1 MRNGECG
8 MSGWASCRAR
18 PSTSI
23 PHSALRIPHSRGS
36 MALLEFVRGP
46 EDIRR
51 LERDQLQLLADEVRR
66 RLIDVVSQ
74 TGGHIGAGLGV
85 VALTVA
91 LGYCFASTPDKMV
104 WDVGHQEIGRASCR
118 ESGETRVC

>member
-1 MRNGECG
+1 

-23 PHSALRIPHSRGS
+23 PYSALRIPHSRGS
-36 MALLEFVRGP
+36 MALLELIHGP
-46 EDIRR
+46 EDVRR
-51 LERDQLQLLADEVRR
+51 LDRAQLQLLADEVRR

-85 VALTVA
+85 GELTLA
-91 LGYCFASTPDKMV
+91 LGYCFDSPRGKNV
-104 WDVGHQEIGRASCR
+104 WDGGAPGYPRKNL
-118 ESGETRVC
+118 TRRHDRPPTPRQP

>member
-1 MRNGECG
+1 

-51 LERDQLQLLADEVRR
+51 LERDQLQPLADEVRR

-74 TGGHIGAGLGV
+74 TGGHIGAGLGGV
-85 VALTVA
+85 E
-91 LGYCFASTPDKMV
+91 
-104 WDVGHQEIGRASCR
+104 QIGRASCR
-118 ESGETRVC
+118 ERGEISVGAGSFKKKKKKKEERLCV

>member
-1 MRNGECG
+1 

-85 VALTVA
+85 GEVTVA
-91 LGYCFASTPDKMV
+91 LGYCFGSPRGKNV
-104 WDVGHQEIGRASCR
+104 WGVGHQGYPLQDLAGRTDLLPTLR
-118 ESGETRVC
+118 

>member
-74 TGGHIGAGLGV
+74 TGGHIRARLGGA
-85 VALTVA
+85 ALTGA
-91 LGYCFASTPDKMV
+91 LRHSFATPPSKNQGDAGHPGYPAK
-104 WDVGHQEIGRASCR
+104 ILNRR
-118 ESGETRVC
+118 

>member
-74 TGGHIGAGLGV
+74 TGGHTPGCLGV
-85 VALTVA
+85 GVLCLALA
-91 LGYCFASTPDKMV
+91 LCVYLPPPTKPGEVRRSGQPSDSPD
-104 WDVGHQEIGRASCR
+104 R
-118 ESGETRVC
+118 

>member
-1 MRNGECG
+1 

-51 LERDQLQLLADEVRR
+51 LERDQLQPLADEARR

-74 TGGHIGAGLGV
+74 TGGHIGPGLGGMELTE
-85 VALTVA
+85 ALRYSF
-91 LGYCFASTPDKMV
+91 GSPPDKV
-104 WDVGHQEIGRASCR
+104 LLGSGHLGDPSKNL
-118 ESGETRVC
+118 TRHNATLPHP

>member
-51 LERDQLQLLADEVRR
+51 LERDQLQPLADEVRR

-74 TGGHIGAGLGV
+74 TGGPIRAGPGV
-85 VALTVA
+85 GEVTVA
-91 LGYCFASTPDKMV
+91 PGYCFDSPPRQHGV
-104 WDVGHQEIGRASCR
+104 VVGHQGY
-118 ESGETRVC
+118 

>member
-1 MRNGECG
+1 

-51 LERDQLQLLADEVRR
+51 LERDQLQPLADEVRR
-66 RLIDVVSQ
+66 RLIEVVSQ
-74 TGGHIGAGLGV
+74 TGGHIGAGPGGV
-85 VALTVA
+85 ELTVA
-91 LGYCFASTPDKMV
+91 PRHRFDSPRGKNLWGGGRHGYPPKNLP
-104 WDVGHQEIGRASCR
+104 GRNER
-118 ESGETRVC
+118 PPP

>member
-1 MRNGECG
+1 

-74 TGGHIGAGLGV
+74 TGGHLGAGLGV
-85 VALTVA
+85 VGLTVR
-91 LGYCFASTPDKMV
+91 LGYCFRPPPRKILLVA
-104 WDVGHQEIGRASCR
+104 GHQ
-118 ESGETRVC
+118 

>member
-1 MRNGECG
+1 

-51 LERDQLQLLADEVRR
+51 LERDQLQPLADEVRR

-74 TGGHIGAGLGV
+74 TGGHIGARPGGV
-85 VALTVA
+85 ELTAALRHSVHSPPGTIA
-91 LGYCFASTPDKMV
+91 C
-104 WDVGHQEIGRASCR
+104 DVGPPGLP
-118 ESGETRVC
+118 

>member
-51 LERDQLQLLADEVRR
+51 LERDQLQPLADEVRR

-74 TGGHIGAGLGV
+74 TGGHIRAAPGGV
-85 VALTVA
+85 ELTVA
-91 LGYCFASTPDKMV
+91 LCACFDSPRGTSP
-104 WDVGHQEIGRASCR
+104 WE
-118 ESGETRVC
+118 